1 MLYHQGGAMCKI
13 VEIEGVKVKQEPEG
27 NIILIKSEDLD
38 RSIHIMNSY
47 HIKRVEIFHGTY
59 HLQDI
64 DFFEKCPNVE
74 EVYID
79 NYDLQDYTGLYSL
92 KDLKILALDE
102 TKKDI
107 DLNFEYLS
115 TLQTLYVDWQP
126 KMTGLKFLSNLKKLD
141 IYKFKS
147 KNNDLED
154 LAGLCQ
160 LEELILTY
168 GNMESLKGI
177 EKVKNLKTL
186 QLNYIFRL
194 TNIDA
199 IKFLHE
205 LECLEI
211 ESCKKIKSFQCIK
224 ELKNLNKLL
233 LLKVGD
239 IDSISFVT
247 DLKKLNHFVFHETN
261 VIDGDLSYC
270 EGIEYV
276 FFTQKKHYSHRL
288 KDLNHNRSTP

>member
-1 MLYHQGGAMCKI
+1 MCNI

-27 NIILIKSEDLD
+27 NIIIIKSEDLD
-38 RSIHIMNSY
+38 RSIHIINSY
-47 HIKRVEIFHGTY
+47 HIKRVEIFHGSY
-59 HLQDI
+59 HLPDV

-79 NYDLQDYTGLYSL
+79 NRDLQDYTGLYSL

-102 TKKDI
+102 TKKNI
-107 DLNFEYLS
+107 DLNFEHLS

-126 KMTGLKFLSNLKKLD
+126 KMKGLKFLSNLKKLQ

-147 KNNDLED
+147 KNKDLED

-160 LEELILTY
+160 LEELVLTY

-177 EKVKNLKTL
+177 EKVKNLKKL

-211 ESCKKIKSFQCIK
+211 ESCKKIRSFQCIK

-233 LLKVGD
+233 LWKVGD
-239 IDSISFVT
+239 IDSISFVA
-247 DLKKLNHFVFHETN
+247 DLKKLNHLVFGESN

-276 FFTQKKHYSHRL
+276 FFTQKKHYSHKL
-288 KDLNHNRSTP
+288 KDFN